1 MDPADVAKVARE
13 ETSDWLAADDPIVTA
28 VRPKLFGG
36 WEGNWIGY
44 NTAHDVTLPG
54 AKHGPLGFLMYP
66 QAETAQ
72 ASVNSLA
79 PDDFEYTITAE
90 PA

>member
-13 ETSDWLAADDPIVTA
+13 ETGDWLAADDPIVTA
-28 VRPKLFGG
+28 VRPKLFGA
-36 WEGNWIGY
+36 WEGNWIAY

-54 AKHGPLGFLMYP
+54 ATHGKLGFLMYP
-66 QAETAQ
+66 QAETAD
-72 ASVNSLA
+72 ARIDCLA
-79 PDDFEYTITAE
+79 PDEFKYTITAE